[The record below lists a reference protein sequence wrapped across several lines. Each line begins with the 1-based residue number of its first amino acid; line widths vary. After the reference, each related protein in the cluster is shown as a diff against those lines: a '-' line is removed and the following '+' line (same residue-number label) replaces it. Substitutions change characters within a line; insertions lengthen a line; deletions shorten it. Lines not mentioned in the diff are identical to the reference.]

1 MNGIVRLLTHFRNN
15 CTTLKFAQAFALMNF
30 RLCLALAVI
39 LLLNSGQVA
48 MAAGGYHV
56 EALLFFQPLDA
67 QENGDEAWPDA
78 PINFW
83 QLEPNLLRREI
94 SPTKQATADAADRPF
109 IRVAAKTL
117 LGANK
122 KLKSKPGYRVQQLAA
137 WELPPLRKAASP
149 MVSIT
154 GPTQTPAAP
163 APQSPDTP
171 PSITTAEG
179 GIQTYILGNF
189 LYLLVDICRTVREP
203 GSPSA
208 ETGTWVAGTLDVS
221 RDVRFCIR
229 EKRRIKLGEL
239 NYFDHP
245 GMGLLVR
252 VDRAENFER
261 PKTQPPVTADATT
274 DSTSKSTGQ

>member
-1 MNGIVRLLTHFRNN
+1 
-15 CTTLKFAQAFALMNF
+15 MNF

-39 LLLNSGQVA
+39 LLLNCGQVA
-48 MAAGGYHV
+48 MATGGYHV
-56 EALLFFQPLDA
+56 EALLFFQPLHA

-109 IRVAAKTL
+109 IRVAAQTL
-117 LGANK
+117 LAANK
-122 KLKSKPGYRVQQLAA
+122 KLQAKPGYRVQQLAA

-149 MVSIT
+149 MVSIISS
-154 GPTQTPAAP
+154 PTQTSAAP
-163 APQSPDTP
+163 APPSPDTP
-171 PSITTAEG
+171 PSITTPER

-189 LYLLVDICRTVREP
+189 LYLSVDICRTVRVP

-208 ETGTWVAGTLDVS
+208 KTSARVAETLDVP
-221 RDVRFCIR
+221 RNVRFCIR

-245 GMGLLVR
+245 GMGLLIR

-261 PKTQPPVTADATT
+261 PKTPPPVTTDATT